1 MNRRNLYENEMDY
14 SKGELELA
22 LRWREEYL
30 MNSYSS
36 KVTREDY
43 NKSTKANFR
52 NVTDKIRDWRS
63 FAARNYSTYKQS
75 KTTGSSYVVIGDT
88 LYRRSDHW
96 GKVGTNIWKI
106 NDKKPGFN
114 IGAVELSRM
123 IRLNA
128 KDPSLGYSLG
138 AETILETAIKIL
150 ESELKNPKYLDF
162 WGRIYDEDYFKKKIK
177 EYEGLL
183 KKIKNSRAFQDIL
196 SEDDD
201 SQGLYDN
208 QGLFEGENEP
218 TNPALWKNALAW
230 ARSRYK
236 VCPSAYCNGA
246 AAKRYKQQGGGWRKK
261 SKKK

>member
-14 SKGELELA
+14 SKDELELA
-22 LRWREEYL
+22 LHWNEALL
-30 MNSYSS
+30 MNSYPS
-36 KVTREDY
+36 KVTKEDY
-43 NKSTKANFR
+43 NKSTKANFK
-52 NVTDKIRDWRS
+52 NVTDKIRNWSS
-63 FAARNYSTYKQS
+63 FAARNYSTYKRS
-75 KTTGSSYVVIGDT
+75 KTTGSSYVIINGT

-96 GKVGTNIWKI
+96 GKVGTNIWRI
-106 NDKKPGFN
+106 NNEKPGFN

-123 IRLNA
+123 IRLNR
-128 KDPSLGYSLG
+128 KDPSLGYFSG

-162 WGRIYDEDYFKKKIK
+162 WERIYGEAYLKDKIK
-177 EYEGLL
+177 EYEGLI

-196 SEDDD
+196 GEGDD
-201 SQGLYDN
+201 SQRL
-208 QGLFEGENEP
+208 LEGENEP

>member
-1 MNRRNLYENEMDY
+1 MNRRKLYENEMDY

-43 NKSTKANFR
+43 NKFTKANFK

-63 FAARNYSTYKQS
+63 FAARNYSTYKRS
-75 KTTGSSYVVIGDT
+75 KTTGSSYVVIGNT

-96 GKVGTNIWKI
+96 GNVGTNIWKI

-123 IRLNA
+123 MRLNA

-138 AETILETAIKIL
+138 AETILETAIKII
-150 ESELKNPKYLDF
+150 ESELKNPKYSDF
-162 WGRIYDEDYFKKKIK
+162 WERIYGEDYLKDKIK
-177 EYEGLL
+177 EYQNLI

-201 SQGLYDN
+201 SQGLLDS
-208 QGLFEGENEP
+208 QGLYEGENEP
-218 TNPALWKNALAW
+218 TNPTLWKNALAW